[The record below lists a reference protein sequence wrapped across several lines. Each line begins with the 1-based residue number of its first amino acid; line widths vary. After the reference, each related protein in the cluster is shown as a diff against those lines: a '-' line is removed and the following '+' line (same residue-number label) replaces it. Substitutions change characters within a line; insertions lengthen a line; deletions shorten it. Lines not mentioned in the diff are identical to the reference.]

1 MAATRK
7 KSIKRNRAKRVSQFK
22 QGHSALYR
30 KCSDI
35 DEASSS
41 NNNELTDNAR
51 VSSFEIQDVL
61 SLVNRAGCSQGR
73 TGADVLPYRLRPGVE
88 KDYSESFNI
97 NTAGKSSSSSTQ
109 SFSENENIIVNVKKL
124 EELLISFAPHSC
136 ESSRSLSLDIVERQG
151 LCVTVTVNCRN
162 CGFETPKCAL
172 FTTMKTARGP
182 DAGCVNTMML
192 IPVLKSRVGLNDL
205 HLFLSCVNI
214 RAPDLRGLQRKLNQL
229 TDKIENLNK
238 KQMLLN
244 QQYVKRIQTF
254 AGLSNESDMEFDVS
268 YNSRPQQGCERAT
281 QSFAPLIE
289 RTTTRHLPIAIETAN
304 KLCTKQKCQ
313 HNTNSCKRN
322 YNPHDSIQSTEPK
335 LLKSNLNSV
344 HQQNIL
350 KVRSITTDASAQIA
364 KALREY
370 NTSGNYAIKHY
381 KCFIH
386 RMRSLHKQV
395 KNVKLSSVPRGY
407 DKGVYSQKLAS
418 CLRARVRLELT
429 RHRKRFIKDD
439 YYVQHARLS
448 LENIIRCFQGKHG
461 DCRQRS
467 MVCEAHLP
475 SYTTQSLPYG
485 QHIKLSTE
493 DIDKIKTVLRKYL
506 STDCLKEM
514 VKLSNTNQC
523 ESIHSQLFRWAPKH
537 TAWSRNFTGLCHSVV
552 HSASLGTGKSILK
565 TAELLKIPVS
575 RSDPFFQH
583 MIKVDSV
590 SIFHGRRQATVRYKS
605 LRHLR
610 RKGKV
615 NRKLLSMSVYGGD
628 QQIDQEHDYGIN
640 PTN

>member
-7 KSIKRNRAKRVSQFK
+7 KSIKQNRAKRVSQFK

-41 NNNELTDNAR
+41 KNDEL
-51 VSSFEIQDVL
+51 SSFEIQDDL
-61 SLVNRAGCSQGR
+61 SLVNRAGCSQER
-73 TGADVLPYRLRPGVE
+73 TGADELPYRLRPGVE
-88 KDYSESFNI
+88 KDYSESSNI

-124 EELLISFAPHSC
+124 EKLLISFAPHSC

-162 CGFETPKCAL
+162 CSFETPKCAL
-172 FTTMKTARGP
+172 FTTMKSARGP

-214 RAPDLRGLQRKLNQL
+214 RAPDLRRLQRKLNQL

-268 YNSRPQQGCERAT
+268 YNSRPQQGCGRAT

-289 RTTTRHLPIAIETAN
+289 QTTTRHLPIAIETAN

-313 HNTNSCKRN
+313 HYTNSCKRN

-344 HQQNIL
+344 HQQNI
-350 KVRSITTDASAQIA
+350 
-364 KALREY
+364 
-370 NTSGNYAIKHY
+370 
-381 KCFIH
+381 
-386 RMRSLHKQV
+386 
-395 KNVKLSSVPRGY
+395 
-407 DKGVYSQKLAS
+407 
-418 CLRARVRLELT
+418 
-429 RHRKRFIKDD
+429 
-439 YYVQHARLS
+439 
-448 LENIIRCFQGKHG
+448 
-461 DCRQRS
+461 
-467 MVCEAHLP
+467 
-475 SYTTQSLPYG
+475 
-485 QHIKLSTE
+485 
-493 DIDKIKTVLRKYL
+493 
-506 STDCLKEM
+506 
-514 VKLSNTNQC
+514 KLSNTNQC
-523 ESIHSQLFRWAPKH
+523 ESIHSQLFRLAPKY

-552 HSASLGTGKSILK
+552 HSACLGTGKSILK

-583 MIKVDSV
+583 MIKVDTV
-590 SIFHGRRQATVRYKS
+590 SKFYGRRQATVRYKS

-615 NRKLLSMSVYGGD
+615 NLKLLSMSVYGGD

-640 PTN
+640 AIN